1 MSKDEEIR
9 AIRVIPFS
17 GKAEDFNMWKMK
29 FLSRAKNRGFKD
41 VLTGTTT
48 IPKESE
54 MLDEN
59 DPKDEPKIQARKMN
73 EIAMEELL
81 CSVSDPVS
89 HGALKCSRTK
99 DLPDGDSSKAWR
111 EMQSRFEPK
120 TNQAKL
126 ELRHRFHACKME
138 DDEEDPNNYLT
149 ELENMRWRLDELG
162 VKVDDEE
169 FMTHIV
175 HSLPPAYRITV
186 MNAEKRIGALTNAIT
201 LQELMEDLRSMHARI
216 VQDKKEMNAPKTE
229 KIMYSGGRFKGYCCI
244 CGKQG
249 HKAEQCWQN
258 KNEKNLGNNGNQRG
272 GRSTS
277 NRFAGKCH
285 YCDKVGHRENE
296 CRKKKRDQNGQN
308 GQHDQ
313 ANMMH
318 TTDNVILMCAKQID
332 ITDTNFWVC
341 DSGASCHVTSS
352 SKFMYDLKD
361 VHQEIEVADGN
372 KVECR
377 QVGKLDLEYDD
388 KQGKPIRITLTNV
401 KFIPEIN
408 VIFSVS

>member
-29 FLSRAKNRGFKD
+29 FLSRAKNSGFKD

-48 IPKESE
+48 ILKASDT
-54 MLDEN
+54 LDEN
-59 DPKDEPKIQARKMN
+59 DPNDKPKIQAWKMN

-89 HGALKCSRTK
+89 HGALKCSHTK
-99 DLPDGDSSKAWR
+99 DIPDGDSSKAWK
-111 EMQSRFEPK
+111 EMQSWFELK

-126 ELRHRFHACKME
+126 ELRHCFHACKME
-138 DDEEDPNNYLT
+138 DKEEDPNNYLT

-186 MNAEKRIGALTNAIT
+186 MNAEKRIGALTNGIT
-201 LQELMEDLRSMHARI
+201 LQELMEDLRSIHARI
-216 VQDKKEMNAPKTE
+216 IKDQKGMNPPKTD
-229 KIMYSGGRFKGYCCI
+229 KIMYSGGRFDGYCCI

-258 KNEKNLGNNGNQRG
+258 RNEKNLGNNGNQRG

-277 NRFAGKCH
+277 NHFA
-285 YCDKVGHRENE
+285 
-296 CRKKKRDQNGQN
+296 RK
-308 GQHDQ
+308 
-313 ANMMH
+313 
-318 TTDNVILMCAKQID
+318 
-332 ITDTNFWVC
+332 
-341 DSGASCHVTSS
+341 
-352 SKFMYDLKD
+352 
-361 VHQEIEVADGN
+361 
-372 KVECR
+372 
-377 QVGKLDLEYDD
+377 
-388 KQGKPIRITLTNV
+388 
-401 KFIPEIN
+401 
-408 VIFSVS
+408 